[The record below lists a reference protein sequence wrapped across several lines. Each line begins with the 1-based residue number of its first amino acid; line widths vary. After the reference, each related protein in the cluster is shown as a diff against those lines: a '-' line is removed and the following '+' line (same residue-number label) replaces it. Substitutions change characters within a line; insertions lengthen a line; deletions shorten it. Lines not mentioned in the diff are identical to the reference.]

1 MSEIKQAV
9 IFCGGLGTRLRE
21 ITKKVPK
28 PMVVVNGKPFL
39 EHLLIQLK
47 KNGISKVLL
56 LVGYKSEII
65 KSYFGTGKR
74 FNIKISYSYMPK
86 ETETGTRLF
95 TVKQRLKDKFIL
107 LYCDNYSS
115 LNIHKLNS
123 QFTRLKKSILFSLV
137 EKKSGNCQF
146 DSKKE
151 LVKYNKKKSTKN
163 KFVEIGYMVIAKKI
177 LNYLK
182 KSDKDFSNF
191 LIRISK
197 KNLIAGIINKNG
209 YASIGDKKRLEKTR
223 KLFLNNNY
231 LLIDRDGVLNISPK
245 KRYVTNIKELKINK
259 ILCSK
264 LPKHSNL
271 ICISNQAGLATKDLT
286 LKHLK
291 LINAT
296 IKNYL
301 YKKKIYI
308 KEFLISDH
316 HFNSNSFLRKPNPGM
331 FYIASKKYKFILD
344 KTFYIGDDKRD
355 IEAAYNADTFIIYI
369 GNKKLTQKEKLKY
382 KFIIL
387 KKSIKKLYDEKIQN
401 NF

>member
-9 IFCGGLGTRLRE
+9 IFCGGLGSRLGN

-28 PMVVVNGKPFL
+28 PMVDVNGKPFL

-47 KNGISKVLL
+47 KNGISKILL

-95 TVKQRLKDKFIL
+95 VVKQKLKDKFIL

-123 QFTRLKKSILFSLV
+123 QFIKLKKSILFSLV
-137 EKKSGNCQF
+137 KKKVGNCQF
-146 DSKKE
+146 NKKKE
-151 LVKYNKKKSTKN
+151 LVNYYKKKSIKN
-163 KFVEIGYMVIAKKI
+163 NFVEIGYMIIAKKI
-177 LNYLK
+177 LNHLK

-191 LIRISK
+191 LIKISN
-197 KNLIAGIINKNG
+197 KNLIGGIINNNG
-209 YASIGDKKRLEKTR
+209 YASIGDKKRLQVTK
-223 KLFLNNNY
+223 KLFLNNDY

-245 KRYVTNIKELKINK
+245 KRYVTNINELKINK
-259 ILCSK
+259 NLCIK
-264 LPKHSNL
+264 LPKYSNL

-286 LKHLK
+286 LKNLK
-291 LINAT
+291 SINT
-296 IKNYL
+296 NIKNYL
-301 YKKKIYI
+301 YQKKIYI
-308 KEFLISDH
+308 KEFFISDH
-316 HFNSNSFLRKPNPGM
+316 HFKSNSFLRKPNPGLFLM
-331 FYIASKKYKFILD
+331 ASKKYKFILD

>member
-9 IFCGGLGTRLRE
+9 IFCGGLGTRLGDL
-21 ITKKVPK
+21 TKQVPK
-28 PMVVVNGKPFL
+28 PMLEVNEKPFL

-47 KNGISKVLL
+47 KNGITKILL

-65 KSYFGTGKR
+65 KNYFGTGER
-74 FNIKISYSYMPK
+74 FDIEISYSYMPK

-95 TVKQRLKDKFIL
+95 TVKKKLKDKFIL

-123 QFTRLKKSILFSLV
+123 QFIKLKKDILFSLV
-137 EKKSGNCQF
+137 KKKNGNCQF
-146 DSKKE
+146 DKKKE
-151 LVKYNKKKSTKN
+151 LVNYNKKKSTKSN
-163 KFVEIGYMVIAKKI
+163 FVEIGYMVIAKKI
-177 LNYLK
+177 LIHLK

-191 LIRISK
+191 LIKVSN
-197 KNLIAGIINKNG
+197 KNLIGGIINKNG
-209 YASIGDKKRLEKTR
+209 YASIGDKKRLKITR

-245 KRYVTNIKELKINK
+245 RRYLTSIKELKINK
-259 ILCSK
+259 NLCIK

-271 ICISNQAGLATKDLT
+271 ICISNQAGIATQDLT
-286 LKHLK
+286 LKNLK
-291 LINAT
+291 LINT
-296 IKNYL
+296 SIKNYL
-301 YKKKIYI
+301 CTKKIYI
-308 KEFLISDH
+308 KEFFISDH
-316 HFNSNSFLRKPNPGM
+316 HFKSNSFLRKPNPGM
-331 FYIASKKYKFILD
+331 FYMAAKKYKFILD

-355 IEAAYNADTFIIYI
+355 IEAAYNANSFIIYI

-387 KKSIKKLYDEKIQN
+387 KKNIKKLYGEKIKN

>member
-9 IFCGGLGTRLRE
+9 IFCGGLGSRLGN

-28 PMVVVNGKPFL
+28 PMVDVNGKPFL

-47 KNGISKVLL
+47 KNGISKILL

-95 TVKQRLKDKFIL
+95 VVKQKLKDKFIL

-123 QFTRLKKSILFSLV
+123 QFIKLKKSILFSLV
-137 EKKSGNCQF
+137 KKKVGNCQF
-146 DSKKE
+146 NKKKE
-151 LVKYNKKKSTKN
+151 LVNYYKKKSIKN
-163 KFVEIGYMVIAKKI
+163 NFVEIGYMIIAKKI
-177 LNYLK
+177 LNHLK

-191 LIRISK
+191 LIKISN
-197 KNLIAGIINKNG
+197 KNLIGGIINNNG
-209 YASIGDKKRLEKTR
+209 YASIGDKKRLQVTK
-223 KLFLNNNY
+223 KLFLNNDY

-245 KRYVTNIKELKINK
+245 KRYVTNINELKINK
-259 ILCSK
+259 NLCIK
-264 LPKHSNL
+264 LPKYSNL

-286 LKHLK
+286 LKNLK
-291 LINAT
+291 SINT
-296 IKNYL
+296 NIKNYL
-301 YKKKIYI
+301 YQKKIYI
-308 KEFLISDH
+308 KEFFISDH
-316 HFNSNSFLRKPNPGM
+316 HFKSNSFLRKPNPGLFLM
-331 FYIASKKYKFILD
+331 ASKKYKFILD

-355 IEAAYNADTFIIYI
+355 IEAAYNANTFIIYI

-387 KKSIKKLYDEKIQN
+387 KKEIKKLYDEKIQN

>member
-9 IFCGGLGTRLRE
+9 IFCGGLGSRLGN

-28 PMVVVNGKPFL
+28 PMVYVNGKPFL

-47 KNGISKVLL
+47 KNGISKILL

-74 FNIKISYSYMPK
+74 FNIKISYSYMPN

-95 TVKQRLKDKFIL
+95 IAKPKLKDKFIL

-123 QFTRLKKSILFSLV
+123 QFIKLKKSILFSLV
-137 EKKSGNCQF
+137 KKKGGNCQF
-146 DSKKE
+146 NEKKE
-151 LVKYNKKKSTKN
+151 LVNYYKKKCEKGN
-163 KFVEIGYMVIAKKI
+163 FVEIGYMVIAKKI
-177 LNYLK
+177 LNLLK

-191 LIRISK
+191 LIKISN
-197 KNLIAGIINKNG
+197 KNLIGGIINNNG
-209 YASIGDKKRLEKTR
+209 YASIGDKKRLQTTK

-259 ILCSK
+259 NLCIK

-271 ICISNQAGLATKDLT
+271 ICISNQAGVATKDLT
-286 LKHLK
+286 LKNLK
-291 LINAT
+291 SINRN

-301 YKKKIYI
+301 HQKEIYI
-308 KEFLISDH
+308 KEFFISDH
-316 HFNSNSFLRKPNPGM
+316 HFKSNSFLRKPNPGLFHM
-331 FYIASKKYKFILD
+331 ASKKYKFILD

-355 IEAAYNADTFIIYI
+355 IEAAYNANTFIIYI

-387 KKSIKKLYDEKIQN
+387 KKDIKKLYDEKIQN

>member
-9 IFCGGLGTRLRE
+9 IFCGGLGSRLGN

-28 PMVVVNGKPFL
+28 PMVDVNGKPFL

-47 KNGISKVLL
+47 KNGISKILL

-95 TVKQRLKDKFIL
+95 VVKQKLKDKFIL

-123 QFTRLKKSILFSLV
+123 QFIKLKKSILFSLV
-137 EKKSGNCQF
+137 KKKVGNCQF
-146 DSKKE
+146 NKKKE
-151 LVKYNKKKSTKN
+151 LVNYYKKKSIKN
-163 KFVEIGYMVIAKKI
+163 NFVEIGYMIIAKKI
-177 LNYLK
+177 LNHLK

-191 LIRISK
+191 LIKISN
-197 KNLIAGIINKNG
+197 KNLIGGIINNNG
-209 YASIGDKKRLEKTR
+209 YASIGDKKRLQITKQ
-223 KLFLNNNY
+223 LFLNNDY

-245 KRYVTNIKELKINK
+245 KRYVTNINELKINK
-259 ILCSK
+259 NLCIK
-264 LPKHSNL
+264 LPKYSNL

-286 LKHLK
+286 LKNLK
-291 LINAT
+291 SINT
-296 IKNYL
+296 NIKNYL
-301 YKKKIYI
+301 YQKKIYI
-308 KEFLISDH
+308 KEFFISDH
-316 HFNSNSFLRKPNPGM
+316 HFKSNSFLRKPNPGLFLM
-331 FYIASKKYKFILD
+331 ASKKYKFILD

-355 IEAAYNADTFIIYI
+355 IEAAYNANTFIIYI

-387 KKSIKKLYDEKIQN
+387 KKEIKKLYDEKIQN